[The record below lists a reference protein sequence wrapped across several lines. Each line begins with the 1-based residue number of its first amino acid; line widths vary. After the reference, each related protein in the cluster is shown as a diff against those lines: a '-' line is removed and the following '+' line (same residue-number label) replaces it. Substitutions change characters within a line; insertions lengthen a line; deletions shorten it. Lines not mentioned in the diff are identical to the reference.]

1 MLPFSENERILVE
14 QAVGCRGWLLHNAAK
29 ISAASITLRSLHNLI
44 VGSCT
49 EDAPN
54 IVILTEALTRDTC
67 RELDDA
73 LANLGD
79 FRNGFFD
86 HQQA

>member
-1 MLPFSENERILVE
+1 M
-14 QAVGCRGWLLHNAAK
+14 AAKDPITRECIIAATSK